1 MRSEITASSANKL
14 ANKLANLPICQFAN
28 LIDQAQHVLFVL
40 IFHPKGDGAAAMAVA
55 AATVANGLRSEVSR
69 IATLDTLDDLPPPI
83 PSPVVLAA
91 APALVDAMAMET
103 ARASLDRC
111 GLLLARL
118 LDEAAPDPAALY
130 GAALGGDRLAALF
143 APALLVEAVQRAL
156 EAGQPLTRDDAMSA
170 ACLTAIYGP
179 AYVRGYTAPEAAAG
193 RTMSEYMG
201 IVSCLVHSLTTSS
214 FPAWRSPWV
223 ALSARSG

>member
-118 LDEAAPDPAALY
+118 LDEAAPEPAGLY
-130 GAALGGDRLAALF
+130 GAAFEGERF
-143 APALLVEAVQRAL
+143 ASFYATGMLVEAFQSP
-156 EAGQPLTRDDAMSA
+156 EQPLTREDAGSYVCWFA
-170 ACLTAIYGP
+170 RDNPATVRGLTAP
-179 AYVRGYTAPEAAAG
+179 FAAAG
-193 RTMSEYMG
+193 CLHGVDGYGEFPRTPPHPLLG
-201 IVSCLVHSLTTSS
+201 LAA
-214 FPAWRSPWV
+214 PRSPGRSV
-223 ALSARSG
+223 GARR